1 MYGCDAIFDGPL
13 RNRSYYVANLT
24 AHFDGVPHDATSI
37 EDRCGK
43 FRNQGSK
50 GRRHDN

>member
-1 MYGCDAIFDGPL
+1 MQCAL
-13 RNRSYYVANLT
+13 RWARFEIDLIIVANLT
-24 AHFDGVPHDATSI
+24 AHFNGVPHDAASI